1 MLLLRLVL
9 LSASVFS
16 LIAAQTSFYVDSLSG
31 VDKGN
36 CTDPAQPC
44 ASPYFALAALGSSCS
59 AGQSGSSPCYLEA
72 TGSFVPGAFYLG
84 FDHPPYIVMKGANA
98 DGTKTTFQGFFV
110 NKQETSGE
118 LLLENLLFIETNV
131 SAQGAVSMNGI
142 EMRNADISSYG
153 SNLTIANSSLT
164 DTTIN
169 SLQGNNQYYA
179 YHTIV
184 HITQV
189 SIRFS
194 IDTPSQ
200 RSINAMMS
208 LYVYGSKSTSG
219 EILVEDVSLLC
230 DGPLTFPQSTAIL
243 GASLGHVILNNF
255 TIAGCDTAYTLQ
267 VYSDQGDLYLDIMNL
282 NLLQELPSLT
292 QSPSHPLSVSPHRG
306 DDFTYGLVAS
316 ASGSGGNGLYVT
328 AKNVLARGFFS
339 ALELD
344 GGKHSVTNF
353 TCEESLTCLSVGV
366 SWNDE
371 FVLDLSDSH
380 LHGASEGLHIY
391 SAELTLD
398 NSVFEECSLLNVN
411 GKYGSISNS
420 VFSGCESSSDP
431 PLKLSRG
438 DYKLNNVT
446 FLDNTNKKGKPANL
460 QCTAATV
467 EAEDI
472 YTESEKD
479 IGFTCDF
486 QCTIEVDGEK
496 WC

>member
-9 LSASVFS
+9 LSASVSS
-16 LIAAQTSFYVDSLSG
+16 LVTAQTSFYVDSLRG
-31 VDKGN
+31 VDIGN

-44 ASPYFALAALGSSCS
+44 ASPCFALAALKSSCS
-59 AGQSGSSPCYLEA
+59 AGQSSSSPCYLEA
-72 TGSFVPGAFYLG
+72 TGSFVPGASYLG
-84 FDHPPYIVMKGANA
+84 FNYPPYIVMKGANA
-98 DGTKTTFQGFFV
+98 YGTKTSFQGFSV

-131 SAQGAVSMNGI
+131 SARGAVSMKGI
-142 EMRNADISSYG
+142 EMRNANISSYG

-243 GASLGHVILNNF
+243 VASLGHVTLNNF
-255 TIAGCDTAYTLQ
+255 TVAGCDTAYTLK
-267 VYSDQGDLYLDIMNL
+267 VNSIQGDLHLDIMNL
-282 NLLQELPSLT
+282 NLLQKLPSLT
-292 QSPSHPLSVSPHRG
+292 QSPSHPLSVSPRG
-306 DDFTYGLVAS
+306 GDGITFGLYAAVAK
-316 ASGSGGNGLYVT
+316 GNLYVT
-328 AKNVLARGFFS
+328 AKNVLARGFS
-339 ALELD
+339 TALTLD
-344 GGKHSVTNF
+344 GGKHSVTNY
-353 TCEESLTCLSVGV
+353 TCEESLQCLFANVVG
-366 SWNDE
+366 NEE

-380 LHGASEGLHIY
+380 LHGGEGLHI
-391 SAELTLD
+391 SNANLTLD
-398 NSVFEECSLLNVN
+398 NCVFEHSLLNVN

-420 VFSGCESSSDP
+420 VVSGCEPCLNP
-431 PLKLSRG
+431 PLGLSHG

-446 FLDNTNKKGKPANL
+446 FLNNTNEEGKPANL
-460 QCTAATV
+460 KCTAATV

-479 IGFTCDF
+479 MGLTCGF